1 MRAYVRLEL
10 RRLARMPGLLI
21 FAVLMPLLSYLLF
34 TNIDG
39 LTGQERSVAA
49 TYTMVSMAGYGAI
62 GALLNYASGVVVDRS
77 IGWMRQ
83 LRLTP
88 LSPVRVVVGKGL
100 AAMATAIVPV
110 AALCVAAVLVNG
122 VKLDVG
128 QWLAIVPLLWFGALP
143 FALLGL
149 GMGYLATAQT
159 VQPLNLLVYLGMSVV
174 GGLWL
179 PLDALPGWVAAV
191 GRWLPTHA
199 YADMSWQVAFGGSP
213 TVTDLLT
220 LAGWMVAF
228 TALAAVGFRRSVRST
243 ASL

>member
-21 FAVLMPLLSYLLF
+21 FTVLMPLLSYLLF

-39 LTGQERSVAA
+39 LTGQERDVAA
-49 TYTMVSMAGYGAI
+49 TYTMISMAGYGAI

-110 AALCVAAVLVNG
+110 VALCVAAVLVNG
-122 VKLDVG
+122 VTLDAG
-128 QWLAIVPLLWFGALP
+128 QWLAIVALLWFGALP
-143 FALLGL
+143 FAMLGL
-149 GMGYLATAQT
+149 GLGYLATAQT

-179 PLDALPGWVAAV
+179 PLDAMPGWVAAV

-199 YADMSWQVAFGGSP
+199 YADMSWQVAFGGRP
-213 TVTDLLT
+213 TVTDVST
-220 LAGWMVAF
+220 LAGWMLVF
-228 TALAAVGFRRSVRST
+228 TALAAAGFRRSVRST

>member
-1 MRAYVRLEL
+1 MRAYIRLEL

-21 FAVLMPLLSYLLF
+21 FTVLMPLLSYLLF

-39 LTGQERSVAA
+39 LTGQERDVAA
-49 TYTMVSMAGYGAI
+49 TYAMVSMAGYGAI

-100 AAMATAIVPV
+100 AAMVTAIVPV
-110 AALCVAAVLVNG
+110 LALCVAGVLVNG
-122 VKLDVG
+122 VTLGAG
-128 QWLAIVPLLWFGALP
+128 QWLAIVPLLWLGALP
-143 FALLGL
+143 FAMLGL

-213 TVTDLLT
+213 TVTDVLT
-220 LAGWMVAF
+220 LAAWMVAF
-228 TALAAVGFRRSVRST
+228 TALAAAGFRRSVRST

>member
-1 MRAYVRLEL
+1 
-10 RRLARMPGLLI
+10 
-21 FAVLMPLLSYLLF
+21 
-34 TNIDG
+34 
-39 LTGQERSVAA
+39 
-49 TYTMVSMAGYGAI
+49 MAGYGAI
-62 GALLNYASGVVVDRS
+62 GALLNYASSVVVDRS

-100 AAMATAIVPV
+100 AAMVTAIVPV

-122 VKLDVG
+122 VRLDAG
-128 QWLAIVPLLWFGALP
+128 QWLSVVPLLWFGALP

-213 TVTDLLT
+213 TVTDVLT

-228 TALAAVGFRRSVRST
+228 TALAAAGFRRSVRST